1 MVTGVARSKGLKK
14 RRKKIRMESSP
25 WAAEIPEAVAA
36 HDVLVIYGGRVSS
49 KSTEVAIYILKR
61 IMARYERVA
70 CVREVT
76 ETTKHSVFDVFK
88 RLLLKHD
95 LMDKFALTNTYM
107 RHIKTGSLVT
117 FHGLSTQTEQ
127 GIRSLEGVTITW
139 LEEGHTIQRDHLET
153 LVPTVLREEG
163 AKLFVT
169 FNPQHPDDAVWQ
181 RFVSEKGIEVSDET
195 VWTKLVNYPENRF
208 LSDTA
213 KRQLERLKERD
224 PDDFAHVYLGQFK
237 PDKGAKK
244 VLPYGLASMCVDAH
258 KREEFVRRFPDW
270 KPSGRRDAG
279 WDVAD
284 EGYEGN
290 VLSIRQGPMLE
301 WVRQWTASGLLD
313 ATGTADQVC
322 RDAKLRRLFYDS
334 GGLGA
339 GVRGFMAV
347 YATERGMRNYA
358 LEPTFFNGRVEGA
371 DNEYMDGATNQ
382 DFFRSRNSQ
391 LAWALRLRA
400 ENTKRLLE
408 GDESVYPDDCL
419 IIDSEALRRAGW
431 SVEEYLLDISQPMYR
446 EDQSSKIVIE
456 KSPDGKPS
464 PHGFDSL
471 CLAFSWDSA
480 DEGLAIE

>member
-1 MVTGVARSKGLKK
+1 MVAGVARAKGPKK

-25 WAAEIPEAVAA
+25 WAAEIPEAIPE

-70 CVREVT
+70 VVREVT

-88 RLLLKHD
+88 RLLLKHG
-95 LMDKFALTNTYM
+95 LRDKFVLTNTYM
-107 RHIKTGSLVT
+107 QHIKTGSLVT

-139 LEEGHTIQRDHLET
+139 LEEGHTIKRDHLET

-195 VWTKLVNYPENRF
+195 VWTRRVNYPENRF

-237 PDKGAKK
+237 PDKGTKK
-244 VLPYGLASMCVDAH
+244 VLPYGLAAMCVDAH
-258 KREEFVRRFPDW
+258 KHPEFLRRFPDW

-290 VLSIRQGPMLE
+290 VLSIRQGPMLLY
-301 WVRQWTASGLLD
+301 VRQWTATGLLD
-313 ATGTADQVC
+313 ATGEADEIC
-322 RDAKLRRLFYDS
+322 REAKLRRLFYDA

-347 YATERGMRNYA
+347 FAAERGQRNYA
-358 LEPTFFNGRVEGA
+358 LEPTFFNGKVEGA
-371 DNEYMDGATNQ
+371 DNEYMDGVTNL

-391 LAWALRLRA
+391 LGWGLRLRA
-400 ENTKRLLE
+400 EDTKRLLE
-408 GDESVYPDDCL
+408 GDESVHPDQCL

-431 SVEEYLLDISQPMYR
+431 SVEEYLLDISQPVYR
-446 EDQSSKIVIE
+446 EDMNSKTVIE
-456 KSPDGKPS
+456 KQPDGKAS

-471 CLAFSWDSA
+471 GLTFGWDSQ
-480 DEGLAIE
+480 DEGLSIE